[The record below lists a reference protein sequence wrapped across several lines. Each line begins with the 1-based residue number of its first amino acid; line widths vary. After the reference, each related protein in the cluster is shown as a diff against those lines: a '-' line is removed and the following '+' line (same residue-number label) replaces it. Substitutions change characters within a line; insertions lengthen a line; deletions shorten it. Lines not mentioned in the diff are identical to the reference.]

1 MEIFTYR
8 PVGMSTPTCTN
19 IDCRRLRYHEGGHVR
34 EHDVGRRRMPPEV
47 RRAELLDAA
56 LEVFTEL
63 GYERATLNDV
73 ADKVGVTKGALYHY
87 FSSKEQ
93 LFVELVRSRLGGL
106 VVASE
111 ARIVAA
117 DAGRTREELLR
128 EVLEE
133 MWVTLQQPHMIE
145 LNRLIMME
153 LPKFPEAGHAFFD
166 GVVLPARRAMRR
178 IWERGP
184 IAAGDEARVDALVAA
199 IPAMVVGVAMTQRTF
214 AGVDPARLDL
224 DLLGREVVSTLVDG
238 AFAPRQPADA

>member
-1 MEIFTYR
+1 MEE
-8 PVGMSTPTCTN
+8 
-19 IDCRRLRYHEGGHVR
+19 HEVI
-34 EHDVGRRRMPPEV
+34 RRRMPPEV

-56 LEVFTEL
+56 LEVFAEL

-73 ADKVGVTKGALYHY
+73 ADRVGVTKGALYHY
-87 FSSKEQ
+87 FASKEQ

-106 VVASE
+106 VIASE

-153 LPKFPEAGHAFFD
+153 LPKFPEAGGAFFD
-166 GVVLPARRAMRR
+166 EVVLPARRAMRR
-178 IWERGP
+178 IWEREP
-184 IAAGDEARVDALVAA
+184 IEPGDEARVDALVAA
-199 IPAMVVGVAMTQRTF
+199 IPSMVFGVAMTQRTF
-214 AGVDPARLDL
+214 SGIDPQRPDL
-224 DLLGREVVSTLVDG
+224 DVLGREVVATLIDG
-238 AFAPRQPADA
+238 AFAPRQPGDA